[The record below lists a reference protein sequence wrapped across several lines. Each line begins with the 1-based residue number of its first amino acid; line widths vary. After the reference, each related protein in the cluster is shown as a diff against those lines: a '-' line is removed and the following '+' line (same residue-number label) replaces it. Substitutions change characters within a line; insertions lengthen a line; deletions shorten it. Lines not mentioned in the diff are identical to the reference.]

1 MEENIIMSDENLLN
15 FFKKEELEDMASL
28 FSNGNFQ
35 KLLNKYFYI
44 NNSTE
49 TEINQNN
56 TNKEEEQTPQ
66 DNNSNNNN
74 NQVNITPKEENKKEP
89 EFNYQ
94 IFEKL
99 LEDEL
104 SQQIVLTIVLF
115 CFLKNKEIAKEVD
128 ILFEKYNYPSE
139 DMIFPLI
146 FLKIKYYIKSNNIP
160 LAIDIIN
167 KLINKYEKY
176 NMNYEEQ
183 NNLKNIYT
191 IETFH
196 QKFIYFY
203 NLFNYLFN
211 MNDIDSKIKK
221 LYFEL
226 KSCYYNIN
234 CFTQAYKT
242 ILHLYQIYPEDFLIQ
257 FELAKDSVINS
268 KLDVYKNIIEKMRK
282 KKEEENEGGIKEIYN
297 NYILYAEAL
306 SKIASNQ
313 YAEAKNKIEE
323 ILGIKK
329 EENNIILHYNIGI
342 LDIYKTNLKEGH
354 DKLVDIYHDKNNDN
368 KKEYIKDTIKNI
380 KDIFN
385 IK

>member
-1 MEENIIMSDENLLN
+1 MEDIIIISDENLLK

-28 FSNGNFQ
+28 FSNGNFRE
-35 KLLNKYFYI
+35 LLHKYFYI
-44 NNSTE
+44 NKSNETE
-49 TEINQNN
+49 TNHNN
-56 TNKEEEQTPQ
+56 INKEEETPQ
-66 DNNSNNNN
+66 GNN
-74 NQVNITPKEENKKEP
+74 NQLTPKGENKKEP
-89 EFNYQ
+89 EFNYE

-104 SQQIVLTIVLF
+104 CQQIILTIVLF
-115 CFLKNKEIAKEVD
+115 CFLKNKEISKEVN
-128 ILFEKYNYPSE
+128 ILFEKYNYPFK

-160 LAIDIIN
+160 LTIDIIN

-176 NMNYEEQ
+176 NMNNEEQ
-183 NNLKNIYT
+183 NDIKNIYT

-196 QKFIYFY
+196 QKFVYFY

-226 KSCYYNIN
+226 KSCYYNIK
-234 CFTQAYKT
+234 CFSQAYKT
-242 ILHLYQIYPEDFLIQ
+242 ILHLYQMYPEDFLIQ
-257 FELAKDSVINS
+257 FELAKDSIINS
-268 KLDVYKNIIEKMRK
+268 KLDVYQNIIEKMRK
-282 KKEEENEGGIKEIYN
+282 KKEEENEENIKEIYN
-297 NYILYAEAL
+297 NYIIYAEAL

-313 YAEAKNKIEE
+313 YSEAKNKMEE
-323 ILGIKK
+323 ILETKE
-329 EENNIILHYNIGI
+329 EENNVILHYNIGI
-342 LDIYKTNLKEGH
+342 LDIYKTNLKEGY
-354 DKLVDIYHDKNNDN
+354 DKLNDIYQDKNNDN
-368 KKEYIKDTIKNI
+368 KNEYIKDTIKNI

>member
-1 MEENIIMSDENLLN
+1 MEDNIIISDENLLK

-28 FSNGNFQ
+28 FSNGNFRE
-35 KLLNKYFYI
+35 LLHKYFYI
-44 NNSTE
+44 NKSNETE
-49 TEINQNN
+49 TNQNN
-56 TNKEEEQTPQ
+56 LNKEQEQTPQ
-66 DNNSNNNN
+66 GNN
-74 NQVNITPKEENKKEP
+74 NQLTPKGENKKEP
-89 EFNYQ
+89 EFNYE

-104 SQQIVLTIVLF
+104 CQQIILTIVLF
-115 CFLKNKEIAKEVD
+115 CFLKNKEISKEVN
-128 ILFEKYNYPSE
+128 ILFEKYSYPFK

-176 NMNYEEQ
+176 NMNNEEQ
-183 NNLKNIYT
+183 NNIKNIYT

-196 QKFIYFY
+196 QKFVYFY

-234 CFTQAYKT
+234 CFSQAYKT
-242 ILHLYQIYPEDFLIQ
+242 ILHLYQMYPEDFLIQ
-257 FELAKDSVINS
+257 FELAKDSIINS
-268 KLDVYKNIIEKMRK
+268 KLDVYQNIIEKMRK
-282 KKEEENEGGIKEIYN
+282 KKEEEKEENIKEIYN
-297 NYILYAEAL
+297 NYIIYLEAL

-313 YAEAKNKIEE
+313 YTEAKNKIEE
-323 ILGIKK
+323 ILQTKK
-329 EENNIILHYNIGI
+329 EVNNVILHYNIGI
-342 LDIYKTNLKEGH
+342 LDIYKTNLKEGY
-354 DKLVDIYHDKNNDN
+354 DKLNDIYQDKNNDN
-368 KKEYIKDTIKNI
+368 KNEYIKDTIKNI

>member
-1 MEENIIMSDENLLN
+1 MEDNIIISDENLLK

-28 FSNGNFQ
+28 FSNGNFRE
-35 KLLNKYFYI
+35 LLHKYFYI
-44 NNSTE
+44 NKSNETE
-49 TEINQNN
+49 TNQNN
-56 TNKEEEQTPQ
+56 LNKEQEQTPQ
-66 DNNSNNNN
+66 GNN
-74 NQVNITPKEENKKEP
+74 NQLTPKGENKKEP
-89 EFNYQ
+89 EFNYE

-104 SQQIVLTIVLF
+104 CQQIILTIVLF
-115 CFLKNKEIAKEVD
+115 CFLKNKEISKEVN
-128 ILFEKYNYPSE
+128 ILFEKYSYPFK

-176 NMNYEEQ
+176 NMNNEEQ
-183 NNLKNIYT
+183 NNIKNIYT

-196 QKFIYFY
+196 QKFVYFY

-234 CFTQAYKT
+234 CFSQAYKT
-242 ILHLYQIYPEDFLIQ
+242 ILHLYQMYPEDFLIQ
-257 FELAKDSVINS
+257 FELAKDSIINS

-282 KKEEENEGGIKEIYN
+282 KKEEEKEENIKEIYN
-297 NYILYAEAL
+297 NYIIYLEAL

-313 YAEAKNKIEE
+313 YTEAKNKIEE
-323 ILGIKK
+323 ILQTKK
-329 EENNIILHYNIGI
+329 EVNNVILHYNIGI
-342 LDIYKTNLKEGH
+342 LDIYKTNLKEGY
-354 DKLVDIYHDKNNDN
+354 DKLNDIYQDKNNDN
-368 KKEYIKDTIKNI
+368 KNEYIKDTIKNI